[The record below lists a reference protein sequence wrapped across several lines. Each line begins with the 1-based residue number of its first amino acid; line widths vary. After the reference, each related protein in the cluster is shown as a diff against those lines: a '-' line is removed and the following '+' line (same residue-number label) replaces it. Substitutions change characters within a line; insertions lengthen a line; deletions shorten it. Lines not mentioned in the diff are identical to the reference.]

1 MEKFISFFE
10 DSRSFYLIKTNM
22 LGRYTYVNQFFKDKF
37 GHISS
42 NFIGTDI
49 SNTVYEEDLHKC
61 NETVIKCVQN
71 PGRVFST
78 LIRKPALD
86 QTFYWTYWEFQCITN
101 DLDEAQEIICFGTDF
116 TELIKHSDII
126 RQYAFQTAHH
136 IRKPITEI
144 SRLLNDIKEKN
155 QGQEDESVYKMEKA
169 LNELNGG
176 LHHLLNAVV
185 NNGDF
190 RFLINKPKEINKIT
204 IVDDDKIYLFM
215 INKMIQNID
224 SKITCFSFQTGQ
236 EAIINIDKDQP
247 DIILLDIH
255 MPDYDGWDFL
265 NDMMIK
271 GYRNPVI
278 IVSSSIDPNDIL
290 KAKNFPNVINY
301 ITKPVENA
309 VLFELLKGK

>member
-1 MEKFISFFE
+1 
-10 DSRSFYLIKTNM
+10 
-22 LGRYTYVNQFFKDKF
+22 
-37 GHISS
+37 
-42 NFIGTDI
+42 
-49 SNTVYEEDLHKC
+49 
-61 NETVIKCVQN
+61 
-71 PGRVFST
+71 
-78 LIRKPALD
+78 
-86 QTFYWTYWEFQCITN
+86 
-101 DLDEAQEIICFGTDF
+101 
-116 TELIKHSDII
+116 
-126 RQYAFQTAHH
+126 
-136 IRKPITEI
+136 
-144 SRLLNDIKEKN
+144 
-155 QGQEDESVYKMEKA
+155 MEKA

-247 DIILLDIH
+247 DIVLLDIH

-309 VLFELLKGK
+309 VLLELLKGK